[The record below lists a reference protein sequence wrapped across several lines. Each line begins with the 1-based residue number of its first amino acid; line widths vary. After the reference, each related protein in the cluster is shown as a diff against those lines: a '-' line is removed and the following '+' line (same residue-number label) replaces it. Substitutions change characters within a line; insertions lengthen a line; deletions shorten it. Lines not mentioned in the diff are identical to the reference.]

1 MTTEIDIHDPDVT
14 SAPFTWKTIHAIAN
28 TDFVP
33 RALRGNTAAIL
44 AAVLTGRELGM
55 GPMEALRT
63 IDVIDGKPSPS
74 AEWMVGKVFEAGH
87 VIVAV
92 EQTAD
97 HCTVEGRRFRD
108 GEQVAEMRFTFTMDM
123 AKRASLA
130 NKNNWKHYP
139 EAMLYWR
146 ATSQLCRQ
154 FFPDVLSGLK
164 YLPEELGSETWHEDP
179 KITFTTPDPVIEG
192 TATITHVDP
201 ETGEVEE
208 IPILQGQEA
217 LEYEDDDPER
227 PFE

>member
-1 MTTEIDIHDPDVT
+1 MTELAQVETHDPDVT
-14 SAPFTWKTIHAIAN
+14 AAPFTWKTIHAIAN

-63 IDVIDGKPSPS
+63 IDVIDGRPSPS

-92 EQTAD
+92 EQSAES
-97 HCTVEGRRFRD
+97 CTVEGRRFRD
-108 GEQVAEMRFTFTMDM
+108 GEQVAEMRFTFTIEM
-123 AKRASLA
+123 AQRVKDKQGRSLA
-130 NKNNWKHYP
+130 SKANWKNYP

-164 YLPEELGSETWHEDP
+164 YLPEELGSETWEPP
-179 KITFTTPDPVIEG
+179 KDSGVVL
-192 TATITHVDP
+192 VDQVLNVDE
-201 ETGEVEE
+201 ETGEVLE
-208 IPILQGQEA
+208 PIEGQEV
-217 LEYEDDDPER
+217 LTYDDEDPER